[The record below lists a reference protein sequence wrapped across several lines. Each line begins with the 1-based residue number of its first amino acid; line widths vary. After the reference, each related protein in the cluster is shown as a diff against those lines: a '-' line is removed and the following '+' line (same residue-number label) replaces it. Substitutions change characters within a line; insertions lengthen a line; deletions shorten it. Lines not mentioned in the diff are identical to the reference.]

1 MGRTAFQRTGD
12 LEDQGQRGRVLAALD
27 LAYVLALDAG
37 QVSQRFLGDA
47 LVGSH
52 FAYGSSKRDGGFGFV
67 GGGSGGS
74 ASLNRTF
81 LH

>member
-1 MGRTAFQRTGD
+1 M
-12 LEDQGQRGRVLAALD
+12 LATLD
-27 LAYVLALDAG
+27 LAHVRSLNAG
-37 QVSQRFLGDA
+37 DVSQCFLGNA

-52 FAYGSSKRDGGFGFV
+52 VTNGGPKRDSGFGFV

>member
-1 MGRTAFQRTGD
+1 M
-12 LEDQGQRGRVLAALD
+12 LAALD
-27 LAYVLALDAG
+27 LSHVRPLDPS